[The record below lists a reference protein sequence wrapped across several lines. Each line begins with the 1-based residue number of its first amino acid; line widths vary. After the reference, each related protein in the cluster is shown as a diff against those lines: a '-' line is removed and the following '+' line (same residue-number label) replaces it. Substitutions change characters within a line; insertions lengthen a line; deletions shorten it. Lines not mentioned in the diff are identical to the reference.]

1 MHIPQKVRNTGYLDE
16 GFVSSL
22 ASRNSDATVAT

>member
-1 MHIPQKVRNTGYLDE
+1 MHILQKVGNTGYLDG

-22 ASRNSDATVAT
+22 VSRNSDATVGM